1 MRIRAFGALALAAS
15 LVPVAGCGSS
25 TPLADTLPAATPT
38 STTETFTGSIACCFN
53 SDVKPFTIAQ
63 SGNVDIT
70 LTSLSVN
77 GSASTISMILG
88 IGVPSGTACSFLTGG
103 VINGPAG
110 ASGTPNIAELSGGP
124 LPAGAYCVQV
134 TDVGNVPANATVA
147 YTVTVTHT

>member
-25 TPLADTLPAATPT
+25 TPLADTLPVVAPTP
-38 STTETFTGSIACCFN
+38 TTETLTGSLACCLN
-53 SDVKPFTIAQ
+53 SDIKPFTIAQ

-70 LTSLSVN
+70 LTALTIN
-77 GSASTISMILG
+77 GAPSTISMILAV
-88 IGVPSGTACSFLTGG
+88 GVPSGTSCSLLTGG

-110 ASGTPNIAELSGGP
+110 ASGTANIAELSGGP

-134 TDVGNVPANATVA
+134 TDVGNVPPNTTVN
-147 YTVTVTHT
+147 YTVTVMHT